1 VFGMMLTEL
10 DRDIMDF
17 ADVLHEIAMNI
28 TGKAL
33 YERLPPE
40 RLWEKAEAPVTRL
53 IKLTESLR
61 DKMLTLKPERKYTI
75 EQKCS
80 IVANPLASFQ
90 EIIQRKTA
98 DPQETTKVAL
108 EQLRAAILSGSDLVN
123 LAKEVRNDIS
133 PAINEILKLRE
144 ILVAKDYI
152 SSVQIPD
159 SLKIR
164 LTNLIEQT
172 NSLETAVIG
181 LENAVKRVKGRLALL
196 QKEAM
201 RLRFPEERDKEEP

>member
-17 ADVLHEIAMNI
+17 ADVLHEIATNI

-61 DKMLTLKPERKYTI
+61 EKMLTLKPERKHTI
-75 EQKCS
+75 EQKCN

-144 ILVAKDYI
+144 VLVAKDYI

-164 LTNLIEQT
+164 LTNLIEQV

-201 RLRFPEERDKEEP
+201 RLRFPEEKDKEEP